1 MYRIMIDFEN
11 EEDAKRCL
19 DVLAYWEHPVSGIPY
34 DLPEGEHQC
43 RGITIDLP
51 EGEHQFDPPE
61 KSFAV
66 HSIKEVN
73 DD

>member
-1 MYRIMIDFEN
+1 MYRIMIDFED

-34 DLPEGEHQC
+34 DLPEGEHQ
-43 RGITIDLP
+43 
-51 EGEHQFDPPE
+51 FDPPE

-73 DD
+73 NA